1 MIPDLTIPLRENVA
15 LAPMT
20 SWKVG
25 GPARYLAEPTEDE
38 APGLIRWAGERG
50 IPVYFLGRG
59 SNVLVADEGLPGLVL
74 LTRNSMCRLEHD
86 KNHIIAG
93 AGVSLPKL
101 SSFAASIGYSG
112 FEFLAGIPGTVGG
125 ATVLNAGL
133 TVFRPREMRSII
145 QSFDLINLKGEVS
158 LHSMDDVHV
167 GYRQTD
173 LLRGD
178 RMVIRARFKLEE
190 AGDPAKIHQNTLEHL
205 QERKSKQPL
214 NKPTAGS
221 TFRSPPG
228 TKGAGWYIEQSG
240 LKGFQIG
247 GAIVSHKHANWIEN
261 TGNATSSDIRDLIA
275 HIEVEVER
283 KTGIRL
289 DPEVRF
295 LS

>member
-1 MIPDLTIPLRENVA
+1 
-15 LAPMT
+15 MT
-20 SWKVG
+20 TWKVG

-38 APGLIRWAGERG
+38 APGLIKWAVETG
-50 IPVYFLGRG
+50 IPIYFLGRG

-74 LTRNSMCRLEHD
+74 LTKNSMCRLEHNND
-86 KNHIIAG
+86 YIIAG
-93 AGVSLPKL
+93 AGVSLPRL
-101 SSFAASIGYSG
+101 SSFAASKGYSG

-145 QSFDLINLKGEVS
+145 ESFDLVDLKGEMS

-167 GYRQTD
+167 GYRKTD
-173 LLRGD
+173 LLIGT

-190 AGDPAKIHQNTLEHL
+190 TGDPSEIHQITLEHL
-205 QERKSKQPL
+205 QERKRKQPL

-228 TKGAGWYIEQSG
+228 SNGAGWYIEQSG

-247 GAIVSHKHANWIEN
+247 GAMVSQKHANWIEN
-261 TGNATSSDIRDLIA
+261 TGNATSSDIRRLIE
-275 HIEVEVER
+275 HIKSEVER
-283 KTGIRL
+283 KTGIHL
-289 DPEVRF
+289 DPEVQI